1 MKLLVF
7 IFILV
12 VIIFFTISFLPAKN
26 NKIIHSEQI
35 SIKDTLEFKSNIQ
48 PILVKHCSPCH
59 FPGGKMFERL
69 PFDKA
74 ETVVMLNDKLL
85 KRIKDS
91 KENSL
96 IKEFIS
102 QSNSKE

>member
-1 MKLLVF
+1 VKLLVL
-7 IFILV
+7 ILTLV
-12 VIIFFTISFLPAKN
+12 GTFLFSIYFLPKE
-26 NKIIHSEQI
+26 KKPILQTERTTHT
-35 SIKDTLEFKSNIQ
+35 DTLEFKTQIQ
-48 PILVKHCSPCH
+48 PILISHCSPCH

-74 ETVVMLNDKLL
+74 ETVLMLNERLL

-91 KENSL
+91 KENAL